1 MVIRDIIFFIL
12 LCSILCVCIFTAKMT
27 DVIDSNLIYVNR
39 KVPPLEGI
47 HRPEMMHHE
56 DIENEVAIDVDEENL
71 PEEVTEAEDF
81 TANPDQEIPEWVER
95 NGWVDA
101 IFNN

>member
-1 MVIRDIIFFIL
+1 MIIRDIIFLIL
-12 LCSILCVCIFTAKMT
+12 WLAILCTGIYTAKMT

-56 DIENEVAIDVDEENL
+56 DIENEVAIEVDEGNIS
-71 PEEVTEAEDF
+71 EEGTKFEDF
-81 TANPDQEIPEWVER
+81 TANPNQKIPEWVKR
-95 NGWVDA
+95 TVWIDA
-101 IFNN
+101 IFN